1 MWAGAV
7 VEPPVPVSA
16 ASVSVTSRSRSVAF
30 SDSRAFSARI
40 STLPRIGMV
49 LRRSTT
55 RWTCPSDFRSC
66 ARSTVTFI
74 AYPPS
79 RRWKSR
85 AAEGRAAAF
94 GTRKARSKLDLIKPQ
109 GGPQGGSDG
118 RQAQEK
124 RGAVPHV
131 LRQNSRSS
139 RPPERLVEGCSRND
153 RVQEPRDH
161 SCN

>member
-1 MWAGAV
+1 MCAGTV
-7 VEPPVPVSA
+7 VEPAVAVSA
-16 ASVSVTSRSRSVAF
+16 AGVSVTSRSRSVAF

-74 AYPPS
+74 AYPPDP
-79 RRWKSR
+79 KM
-85 AAEGRAAAF
+85 EKPG
-94 GTRKARSKLDLIKPQ
+94 GRKARRDVWDPKSPIKAGFDQNPK
-109 GGPQGGSDG
+109 GGPQGGADG
-118 RQAQEK
+118 RRAQEK

-131 LRQNSRSS
+131 LRGNPLLSR
-139 RPPERLVEGCSRND
+139 RITGTTGRGTLP
-153 RVQEPRDH
+153 
-161 SCN
+161 

>member
-1 MWAGAV
+1 MGAGAV

-74 AYPPS
+74 AYPPDPKMEKPGGRKA
-79 RRWKSR
+79 RR
-85 AAEGRAAAF
+85 GM
-94 GTRKARSKLDLIKPQ
+94 GTRKARSKLDLIKPK
-109 GGPQGGSDG
+109 GGPQGGADG

-131 LRQNSRSS
+131 LRVN
-139 RPPERLVEGCSRND
+139 RPRANARRDRDRL
-153 RVQEPRDH
+153 
-161 SCN
+161 